1 MLELFS
7 EKFSTFYGESFL
19 SNFSNLYIYINGKFL
34 LGKNAVISVWD
45 HGLLYGDG
53 VFEGIR
59 EYSGNIFKLD
69 EHIDRL
75 YRSASCLDISIP
87 LTKEEFKEI
96 IYKTCEINNLKNVR
110 IRVIV
115 TRGAGDIKMNPKNV
129 STSPSVIVLAVP
141 SNESNDVQRK
151 LKLIITWI
159 RRRSFTVIDSK
170 IKTLNY
176 INNILAK
183 IEANRQGADDA
194 IMLDEFGY
202 IAEATGAN
210 IFYIK
215 DEIAYTPLT
224 TQCLEGITRK
234 TVMEIVKDIG
244 YLPVVEKNITSY
256 DIYTADE
263 VLICGSTAEILPV
276 CMVDGKKIRNG
287 EVGKITKQIIDS
299 YFKKVNKY

>member
-1 MLELFS
+1 MMNELFL
-7 EKFSTFYGESFL
+7 EKFNSFSQAYL
-19 SNFSNLYIYINGKFL
+19 PDFFNLYAYINGKFL
-34 LGKNAVISVWD
+34 SGENAVISVWD
-45 HGLLYGDG
+45 HGFLYGDG

-75 YRSASCLDISIP
+75 YRSAFCLDISIP

-110 IRVIV
+110 IRVLV
-115 TRGAGDIKMNPKNV
+115 TRGAGDIRMDPKRI
-129 STSPSVIVLAVP
+129 SSSPSVIVLVAP
-141 SNESNDVQRK
+141 SGESNNLKRK

-176 INNILAK
+176 VNNILAK

-234 TVMEIVKDIG
+234 TVMEIVKEIG

-299 YFKKVNKY
+299 YSKKVNKY